1 MSFTYSPSIVKDGL
15 VFYLDAANPKSYIS
29 GDTTC
34 TDLVGGNVGSLN
46 GDVRLIPNY
55 GGGWEFDNL
64 NDYILFTNSAF
75 ANPESTSFT
84 CNIFLEQDDVGYS
97 QNVYLSKGNGG
108 SGNIGWSI
116 TYNNL
121 YSGNTIV
128 VRCNGNDTITQRAS
142 QAFPHAIGKVSMI
155 TMVINRSDNTIKGY
169 LNGSN
174 VGWLDGGNGPTSND
188 ISGFNPITT
197 SLYNLKIGTRS
208 DGAIDFGGVNHLVQL
223 YSRALSQSE
232 ITRNYN
238 ALKGRFG
245 L

>member
-1 MSFTYSPSIVKDGL
+1 MSFHYSPKIVTDGL
-15 VFYLDAANPKSYIS
+15 VFVIDASNPKSYIS

-34 TDLVGGNVGSLN
+34 KSLVDGYVGSLN
-46 GDVRLIPNY
+46 GDVKFIPDY

-64 NDYILFTNSAF
+64 DDYILFTNSDF
-75 ANPESTSFT
+75 ANPESNSFT

-116 TYNNL
+116 TYSNL
-121 YSGNTIV
+121 YSGDTVV

-142 QAFPHAIGKVSMI
+142 QAFPHTIGKVSMI

-174 VGWLDGGNGPTSND
+174 VGWVDGGNGPDTND
-188 ISGFNPITT
+188 ITGFDPIT
-197 SLYNLKIGTRS
+197 SIFSLKIGTRA
-208 DGAIDFGGVNHLVQL
+208 DGAIDFGGVTHLVQM
-223 YSRALSQSE
+223 YNRALSSNEVLQ
-232 ITRNYN
+232 NYN
-238 ALKGRFG
+238 ALKTRFN